1 MIIPYLIVASIAILF
16 VAAIYHFANADKM
29 VQESLHI
36 PETCKENGDFFTDEQ
51 IELIKRAW
59 YCEGYDDRKNGVEP
73 QFYVED
79 LQFKENANYQ
89 EAKDKIMEQDYILSE
104 IRQEYDATYGK
115 PIPYDEF
122 KRICFKFYELSRDV
136 FFWKGEQYAIE
147 QRKQELLN
155 SETATFTRQDFDRAM
170 DAAKARERQ
179 DIVNLIESRLAE
191 LIGDAQP
198 TPILRAEL
206 NELLNKI
213 KNGL

>member
-1 MIIPYLIVASIAILF
+1 MIIPYLIVALAAVLF
-16 VAAIYHFANADKM
+16 VVVVYIASNAKVDM
-29 VQESLHI
+29 TE
-36 PETCKENGDFFTDEQ
+36 KEKTDL
-51 IELIKRAW
+51 LIKSW
-59 YCEGYDDRKNGVEP
+59 YCEGYDDCKNGVEP

-79 LQFKENANYQ
+79 LQFKENPNYQ

-136 FFWKGEQYAIE
+136 FFWKGQQYAVE
-147 QRKQELLN
+147 QPKQELLN
-155 SETATFTRQDFDRAM
+155 SETATFTRQDFDREM
-170 DAAKARERQ
+170 EAAKARERK

-198 TPILRAEL
+198 TPILRVEL
-206 NELLNKI
+206 NDLLNKI
-213 KNGL
+213 KNEQEA